1 MASEPY
7 NPMDLVAEHIS
18 KHRGRQWI
26 LRNLSYSFHPDKI
39 YGIAGSNGSGK
50 STLLQLLSGFLE
62 PSEGQCV
69 LLDNQKRIP
78 ILEVEGFFSV
88 AAPYLSLIPHFTIKE
103 WFNFHFKF
111 QGWSHGCDTAQ
122 ILELSEL
129 SHHAHKPIQALSSG
143 MKQRLQL
150 LTALASDVAFVFL
163 DEPTSNLDMRSKE
176 WFKQQLA
183 RFQSKKGVLIA
194 SNESYDLNLCE
205 EILQVEVY
213 KN

>member
-1 MASEPY
+1 
-7 NPMDLVAEHIS
+7 MDLEARHIS

-26 LRNLSYSFHPDKI
+26 LRNLSYTFHTNTI

-69 LLDNQKRIP
+69 LLKGNKEIP
-78 ILEVEGFFSV
+78 ILEAEGIFSV
-88 AAPYLSLIPHFTIKE
+88 AAPYLSLIPHFTISE
-103 WFNFHFKF
+103 WLSFHFKF
-111 QGWSHGCDTAQ
+111 QGWSQGLVTEE

-129 SHHAHKPIQALSSG
+129 SHHASKQIQALSSG

-150 LTALASDVAFVFL
+150 LTALASDVPFIFL

-183 RFQSKKGVLIA
+183 RFRPNKGVLIA
-194 SNESYDLNLCE
+194 SNEAFDLNLCE
-205 EILQVEVY
+205 ETLQVEAY